1 MSASGYRYTCDQPGA
16 AVEHYRRPSALRR
29 YGRHLTRWLAI
40 CAGLIFASTAAGLA
54 YGLITGA

>member
-1 MSASGYRYTCDQPGA
+1 MSRATATPGA

-29 YGRHLTRWLAI
+29 YARHLARWLLI
-40 CAGLIFASTAAGLA
+40 CAGLITVSTAAGLA

>member
-1 MSASGYRYTCDQPGA
+1 MSRATATPGA

-40 CAGLIFASTAAGLA
+40 CAGLIFASTAAGIA